1 MYFAAS
7 LVEKFNTISELVFC
21 VCGDGTHI
29 LENQAV
35 RNKVIDAFENLKNLR
50 RLKLDLPITNHNVY
64 ETIFSKLEKPLE
76 YLNLASCNLSKFNF
90 EQFIGSK
97 HAQSLTNLNL
107 NDTDIANQT
116 ENVVKLLRK
125 CASTLQIVNLGL
137 NNFKFEDY
145 LRIMNEIV
153 KMPNLKMLIT
163 CQRYNLEE
171 YLRIAS
177 KLTDLAS
184 LISWRIEYSTDI
196 VNEIISMKNKYK
208 IRRKR
213 KEYRE
218 LFSKIFNGR
227 VKIII
232 NEVGLDLALTFL

>member
-1 MYFAAS
+1 M
-7 LVEKFNTISELVFC
+7 
-21 VCGDGTHI
+21 
-29 LENQAV
+29 
-35 RNKVIDAFENLKNLR
+35 
-50 RLKLDLPITNHNVY
+50 Y